1 MKQERVIEH
10 VSEREQGVYAHAG
23 GRCVLELTTS
33 EGGEHPRGNGDLDTI
48 RELDD
53 ETLRGLA
60 PSPADNLHRLSAE
73 GMVRVTDLGHRRMM
87 SSVTMSVGGYGWP
100 RLFW

>member
-10 VSEREQGVYAHAG
+10 VAEREQSVDTHAG

-33 EGGEHPRGNGDLDTI
+33 ERVKHPRGNGDLDAI
-48 RELDD
+48 RQLDD

-60 PSPADNLHRLSAE
+60 S
-73 GMVRVTDLGHRRMM
+73 
-87 SSVTMSVGGYGWP
+87 
-100 RLFW
+100 